1 MELQMAA
8 TPPRQ
13 FDPLAFLASVGSGK
27 TITTHKPGEI
37 IFKQGS
43 HAELVYYLQKGK
55 AKETVESEQGG
66 KDAVVGM
73 LEPGF
78 FFGTSALDGAGARL
92 STVVAVTTC
101 VVTAITISAM
111 KKVLKEPRFTQLFVA
126 YLLHHNSQIEAEK
139 VDLLFNSSEKRLARK
154 LLILAHVGEGPAQII
169 GPEITQEMLSTM
181 IGTTRPRVN
190 HFLNKFRKLGFIK
203 YNGGIM
209 VQPSLLK
216 AVLQETPTIE
226 GEGP

>member
-1 MELQMAA
+1 MTA

-13 FDPLAFLASVGSGK
+13 FDPLNFLASVGSGK
-27 TITTHKPGEI
+27 TITTHAPGEV
-37 IFKQGS
+37 IFKQGT
-43 HAELVYYLQKGK
+43 HADLVYYLQNGK
-55 AKETVESEQGG
+55 AKETVESEHGG
-66 KDAVVGM
+66 KDAVVGV
-73 LEPGF
+73 LEPGL
-78 FFGTSALDGAGARL
+78 FFGTSALDGGAIRL

-101 VVTAITISAM
+101 VVTAITIDAM
-111 KKVLKEPRFTQLFVA
+111 KKVLKEPRFAQLFMA
-126 YLLHHNSQIEAEK
+126 YLLHHNSKIEAEK

-154 LLILAHVGEGPAQII
+154 LLMLAHVAEGPPQII
-169 GPEITQEMLSTM
+169 GPEITQEMLSMM

-216 AVLQETPTIE
+216 AVLQETPSIE
-226 GEGP
+226 EDRQ